1 MNKTVVAAVMVL
13 ACCCVE
19 AAPKAVPAERKPM
32 QGPRVEQRGP
42 VKRASAVAPRRS
54 PQGARRVH
62 VPKMPPQ
69 ERRLLEAIDEAEGR
83 ELLALLPQARLSPNP
98 VIREAMVDALEDK
111 GRKFVNEIVYFI
123 GDADEDVADA
133 AFSAWT
139 SILEDLPAP
148 LRRNAIL
155 EAAVRLQ
162 PPPAPVVTPAPVSV
176 TP

>member
-1 MNKTVVAAVMVL
+1 MNKMMMTTLMAL

-19 AAPKAVPAERKPM
+19 AAPKEAPAGRKPA

-42 VKRASAVAPRRS
+42 AKKGPAVARRRPPR
-54 PQGARRVH
+54 GERRVH

-69 ERRLLEAIDEAEGR
+69 ERRLLEAIEEAEGR

-98 VIREAMVDALEDK
+98 AIREAMVDALEDK
-111 GRKFVNEIVYFI
+111 GRKCVNELVYFI
-123 GDADEDVADA
+123 GDANDDVADA

-162 PPPAPVVTPAPVSV
+162 PPPAPAVVPTPAPV

>member
-1 MNKTVVAAVMVL
+1 MNKIMVSALMVL

-19 AAPKAVPAERKPM
+19 AAPKAPAGHKPA

-42 VKRASAVAPRRS
+42 AKKGAPVARRRTPR
-54 PQGARRVH
+54 GERRVH
-62 VPKMPPQ
+62 VPKMSPQ
-69 ERRLLEAIDEAEGR
+69 ERRLLDAIEEAEGR

-98 VIREAMVDALEDK
+98 AIREAMVDALEDK
-111 GRKFVNEIVYFI
+111 GRKCVNELVYFI

-155 EAAVRLQ
+155 EAALRLQ
-162 PPPAPVVTPAPVSV
+162 PPPAPAVVPTPAPV